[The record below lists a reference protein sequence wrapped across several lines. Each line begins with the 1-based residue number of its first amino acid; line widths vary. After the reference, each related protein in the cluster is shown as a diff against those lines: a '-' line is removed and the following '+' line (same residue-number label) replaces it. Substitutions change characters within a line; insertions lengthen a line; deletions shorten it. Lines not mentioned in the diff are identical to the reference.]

1 MPKFLQC
8 HYQSGALQK
17 RSVSPVNDHPAIV
30 DVFQRFCENGQCI
43 QTIPFRVTMIILIG
57 ESHLKSLNI
66 NTFSDSFEHFKR
78 YNKSVSDTRATDMYH

>member
-17 RSVSPVNDHPAIV
+17 RSVPPVDDHPAIV
-30 DVFQRFCENGQCI
+30 DVSKDSMKTCI
-43 QTIPFRVTMIILIG
+43 QTISFRVTMIILIG

-78 YNKSVSDTRATDMYH
+78 YNKSVSDTRATDMHH